1 MSAVIIGGLVLQWP
15 IGRASD
21 GRDRRGFLLGIN
33 IALVCVSIAMALAGL
48 SGYAL
53 IAAAVIYGGL
63 GGILYPMSVA
73 YTNDFLAPEDLV
85 PAAGGLVMAYGIGAV
100 VGPPVAALF
109 IEAFGA
115 TGLFH
120 FTAIV
125 GIGAAAV
132 IALRMRQRPA
142 PTAAEQTEFQVIART
157 SPVAGEL
164 DPRGDGNQ

>member
-1 MSAVIIGGLVLQWP
+1 MST
-15 IGRASD
+15 
-21 GRDRRGFLLGIN
+21 FF
-33 IALVCVSIAMALAGL
+33 AMALAGL

-109 IEAFGA
+109 IEAFCA
-115 TGLFH
+115 AGLFH

-125 GIGAAAV
+125 GIAAAAV
-132 IALRMRQRPA
+132 IALRMRERPA
-142 PTAAEQTEFQVIART
+142 PTAAEQTEFQIIART
-157 SPVAGEL
+157 SPLAGEL
-164 DPRGDGNQ
+164 DPRGDANH